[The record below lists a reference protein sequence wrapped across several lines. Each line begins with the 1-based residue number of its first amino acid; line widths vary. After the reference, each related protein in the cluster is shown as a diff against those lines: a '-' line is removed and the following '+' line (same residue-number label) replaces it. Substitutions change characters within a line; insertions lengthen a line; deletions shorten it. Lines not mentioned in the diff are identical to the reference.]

1 MRSLIYCISVWFYR
15 SLKNLIRKF
24 RYEEADEAS
33 RLHGCMLYHSASRTM
48 VEVCIDENFQ
58 QILCLVQ
65 TDHKPAS
72 QNIIIIIKLRTNKNI
87 TKLTIKKAPCGQIW
101 HFVYDFFGIR
111 YLRRPLKFVVHAC
124 SKNENFL
131 MTSLGNVLKLY
142 KRFISLSRDPTYY
155 VIKNY
160 Y

>member
-1 MRSLIYCISVWFYR
+1 MYCISVWFYR

-72 QNIIIIIKLRTNKNI
+72 QNIIIILTLRTNI
-87 TKLTIKKAPCGQIW
+87 DIIILTITTWSILKVAISCRYTTHQPHISVQLGSLWSNWAFC
-101 HFVYDFFGIR
+101 VNFF
-111 YLRRPLKFVVHAC
+111 
-124 SKNENFL
+124 S
-131 MTSLGNVLKLY
+131 
-142 KRFISLSRDPTYY
+142 
-155 VIKNY
+155 
-160 Y
+160 